1 MLLRVH
7 VAAQF
12 IYRDINV
19 DIFGKCYG
27 IKICK
32 LIILR
37 INLTSNLAGQG
48 TL

>member
-1 MLLRVH
+1 MLMKPRKMLLHVH

-19 DIFGKCYG
+19 DIFGITCYG

-32 LIILR
+32 LMIFA
-37 INLTSNLAGQG
+37 N
-48 TL
+48 